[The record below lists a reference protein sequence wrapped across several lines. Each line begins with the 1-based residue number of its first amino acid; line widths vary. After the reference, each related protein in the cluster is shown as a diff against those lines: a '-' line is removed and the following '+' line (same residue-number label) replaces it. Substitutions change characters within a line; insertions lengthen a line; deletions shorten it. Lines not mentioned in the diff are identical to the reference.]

1 MLGVRRLP
9 CGFLAAQPFS
19 TCLLQWPWKGICT
32 VSLPAPPWACVKPG
46 MEVPSKVQGQMSD
59 PGVLLGNCL
68 SNEDPCGESLLTQVE
83 RPLVTE
89 TYQYFHGAG
98 ESGSS
103 TAFTRVS
110 SCQETPQRLHLGSS
124 HFSGHSGCREHTSA
138 ATRAGESSPFRLLS
152 LWLLHLSAQLT
163 SALLVA
169 SGSQLESAGLQV
181 LLGWLSWV
189 GGVVLIFLLGVVG
202 WGF

>member
-1 MLGVRRLP
+1 M
-9 CGFLAAQPFS
+9 
-19 TCLLQWPWKGICT
+19 
-32 VSLPAPPWACVKPG
+32 SLPAPPWACVKPG